1 MECLFCKIARGEVP
15 ATIVYQD
22 ETCVAFS
29 DIDPRSPV
37 HLLVVPREHIP
48 SLAAVDAEHEPLLG
62 HLLHVVSK
70 IATEKKLTAGFR
82 VVVNTGVEGGQT
94 LPHLHLHLLG
104 GRAMHWP
111 PG

>member
-1 MECLFCKIARGEVP
+1 MDCAFCKIAGGEIP

-22 ETCVAFS
+22 PICVAFA

-37 HLLVVPREHIP
+37 HLLIIPRRHIE
-48 SLAAVDAEHEPLLG
+48 SLAAVEAADEPMLG
-62 HLLHVVSK
+62 HLLKVAAG
-70 IATEKKLTAGFR
+70 IAAEKKLTDGFR
-82 VVVNTGVEGGQT
+82 VVANTGVEGGQT
-94 LPHLHLHLLG
+94 VPHLHLHLLG